1 MRHLIAIFILALLG
15 VAPAEAHDGFETV
28 RCDGDIAKA
37 LVGRRG
43 SNEPVAA
50 TEARHKDLGLRD
62 LGGDEIDDRSAS
74 VSWLICGREF
84 MVLEDVRTSI
94 VRDAIEIP
102 PHSRANPKFFA
113 ACKRGGKP
121 APDFIVA
128 ILRDEAGKDEL
139 AAQVAWSVDVKAIR
153 FVKIAVD
160 GLLCPRSG
168 IVESAE

>member
-1 MRHLIAIFILALLG
+1 MRHLIAIFILAGLG
-15 VAPAEAHDGFETV
+15 AAEAEARDGFEKV
-28 RCDGDIAKA
+28 RCDRDIAKA
-37 LVGRRG
+37 LVGQRG
-43 SNEPVAA
+43 ANEPVAA

-84 MVLEDVRTSI
+84 MVLEDVRTSTI
-94 VRDAIEIP
+94 RDAIEIP
-102 PHSRANPKFFA
+102 PHSKMNPKFFA
-113 ACKRGGKP
+113 ACTRAGKP

-139 AAQVAWSVDVKAIR
+139 PAQAARSVDVKALR
-153 FVKIAVD
+153 FVRIATD

-168 IVESAE
+168 IVESAD